1 MSNKNFG
8 FGTQIRKSPYFDS
21 TVKWGATG
29 FSVYNHMYI
38 PRDFG
43 SPEQN
48 FWNLIEKSI
57 LCDVAVERQVEI
69 TGSDAYKF
77 IQLLTPR
84 DLSKLS
90 VGQCKYV
97 LIVNNDGGI
106 LNDPVLLRLAEN
118 HFWLSLADSDVLLW
132 AQGVAVNSGLD
143 VKISEPDV
151 SPLQLQGP
159 TSQEIMVKLF
169 GEDIRDL
176 KYYWLREYQLD
187 GIPLIVSRT
196 GWSSEL
202 GYEIYLRDGSKG
214 NELYEK
220 IMAAGKEHGIQPG
233 HTSSIRRIEGGML
246 SYHADA
252 DIHTN
257 PFELGLDRLVNL
269 DSEINFIGKKALKKI
284 KEKGI
289 SRKQVGLVIDCAPL
303 SGPNTT
309 FWPIKKDRKQIGKV
323 TSAVYSPRLKK
334 NIALAMVSVEQ
345 SEIDFIGKEALKKIK
360 QEGIKRKQVGL
371 IIDCDPL
378 SGPNTTFW
386 PIEKDGKKIGKVTS
400 AVYSPRLKKN
410 IALAMIEINYSELGN
425 RLDVQIHE
433 GKYSATIV
441 EKPFY
446 DPKKNIVKS

>member
-1 MSNKNFG
+1 MTNKNFG

-43 SPEQN
+43 NPKQN
-48 FWNLIEKSI
+48 FWNLIEKAI

-69 TGSDAYKF
+69 TGPDAYKF

-84 DLSKLS
+84 DLSKLA

-97 LIVNNDGGI
+97 LITNNEGGI

-143 VKISEPDV
+143 VQIREPDV

-159 TSQEIMVKLF
+159 TSGEIMIKLF
-169 GEDIRDL
+169 GEDIKDL
-176 KYYWLREYQLD
+176 KYYWLREYNLD

-220 IMAAGKEHGIQPG
+220 IMLAGKEHGLQPG

-252 DIHTN
+252 DSNTN
-257 PFELGLDRLVNL
+257 PFELGLDRLVSL
-269 DSEINFIGKKALKKI
+269 DSGIKFIGKDALQKI
-284 KEKGI
+284 KQNGVN
-289 SRKQVGLVIDCAPL
+289 RKQVGIEINCKPL
-303 SGPNTT
+303 KGPNTT
-309 FWPIKKDRKQIGKV
+309 FWKLSKDNTEIGKI

-334 NIALAMVSVEQ
+334 NIALAMVSIEQ
-345 SEIDFIGKEALKKIK
+345 
-360 QEGIKRKQVGL
+360 
-371 IIDCDPL
+371 
-378 SGPNTTFW
+378 
-386 PIEKDGKKIGKVTS
+386 
-400 AVYSPRLKKN
+400 
-410 IALAMIEINYSELGN
+410 SELGN
-425 RLDVQIHE
+425 KFQVIIDKGSYECVV
-433 GKYSATIV
+433 V

-446 DPKKNIVKS
+446 DPKKKIAIS

>member
-1 MSNKNFG
+1 MSDKNFG

-21 TVKWGATG
+21 TIKWGATG

-48 FWNLIEKSI
+48 FWNLIEKAI

-69 TGSDAYKF
+69 TGPDAYKF
-77 IQLLTPR
+77 TQLLTPR

-90 VGQCKYV
+90 IGQCKYV
-97 LIVNNDGGI
+97 LITNNEGGI

-132 AQGVAVNSGLD
+132 AQGVALNSGLN
-143 VKISEPDV
+143 VQIKEPDV

-159 TSQEIMVKLF
+159 ASGEIMIKLF
-169 GEDIRDL
+169 GEDIKSL
-176 KYYWLREYQLD
+176 KYYWLREYNLD

-220 IMAAGKEHGIQPG
+220 IMLAGKDYGLQPG
-233 HTSSIRRIEGGML
+233 HTSTIRRIEGGML

-252 DIHTN
+252 DIDTN
-257 PFELGLDRLVNL
+257 PFELGLDRLVSL
-269 DSEINFIGKKALKKI
+269 ESDINFVGK
-284 KEKGI
+284 
-289 SRKQVGLVIDCAPL
+289 D
-303 SGPNTT
+303 
-309 FWPIKKDRKQIGKV
+309 
-323 TSAVYSPRLKK
+323 
-334 NIALAMVSVEQ
+334 
-345 SEIDFIGKEALKKIK
+345 ALKKIK
-360 QEGIKRKQVGL
+360 QNGITSKQVGL
-371 IIDCDPL
+371 IIDCEPL
-378 SGPNTTFW
+378 KGPNTTFW
-386 PIEKDGKKIGKVTS
+386 KITKDNNEIGKVTS

-410 IALAMIEINYSELGN
+410 IALAMISVAHSEIGN
-425 RLDVQIHE
+425 EFKVTNNE
-433 GKYSATIV
+433 GMFDCVVV

-446 DPKKNIVKS
+446 DPKKKIANS

>member
-1 MSNKNFG
+1 MTDKNFG

-43 SPEQN
+43 DPEQN

-69 TGSDAYKF
+69 TGPDAHKF
-77 IQLLTPR
+77 TQLLTPR
-84 DLSKLS
+84 DLSNIS
-90 VGQCKYV
+90 IGQCKYV
-97 LIVNNDGGI
+97 LITNNEGGI

-132 AQGVAVNSGLD
+132 AQGVAVNSGLN
-143 VKISEPDV
+143 VNISEPDV

-159 TSQEIMVKLF
+159 TSKDIMVKLF
-169 GEDIRDL
+169 GESIKDL
-176 KYYWLREYQLD
+176 KYYWFKEFDLD

-196 GWSSEL
+196 GWSSEF
-202 GYEIYLRDGSKG
+202 GYELFLRDGSKG
-214 NELYEK
+214 NDLYEK
-220 IMAAGKEHGIQPG
+220 IMNAGKDHGLQPG

-257 PFELGLDRLVNL
+257 PFELGFDRLVSL
-269 DSEINFIGKKALKKI
+269 DNDIEFIGKAALKKI
-284 KEKGI
+284 KAEGI
-289 SRKQVGLVIDCAPL
+289 KRKQVGLEINCEPL

-309 FWPIKKDRKQIGKV
+309 FWPIKKNNNEIGKV

-334 NIALAMVSVEQ
+334 NIALAIVNIKN
-345 SEIDFIGKEALKKIK
+345 SEIGTDLEVETNKGKFTAK
-360 QEGIKRKQVGL
+360 
-371 IIDCDPL
+371 
-378 SGPNTTFW
+378 
-386 PIEKDGKKIGKVTS
+386 
-400 AVYSPRLKKN
+400 
-410 IALAMIEINYSELGN
+410 
-425 RLDVQIHE
+425 
-433 GKYSATIV
+433 IV

-446 DPKKNIVKS
+446 DPKKKIASN

>member
-1 MSNKNFG
+1 MTDKKDFG

-48 FWNLIEKSI
+48 FWNLVNEAI
-57 LCDVAVERQVEI
+57 LCDVSVERQVEI
-69 TGSDAYKF
+69 KGPDAADF

-97 LIVNNDGGI
+97 LIVNNEGGI

-118 HFWLSLADSDVLLW
+118 HFWLSLADSDILLW
-132 AQGVAVNSGLD
+132 AQGVAINSGLD
-143 VKISEPDV
+143 VKIVEPDV

-159 TSQEIMVKLF
+159 NSGKIMEALF
-169 GEDIRDL
+169 GKEINDL
-176 KYYWLREYQLD
+176 KYYWLRELKLD

-202 GYEIYLRDGSKG
+202 GYELYLRDGSKG
-214 NELYEK
+214 NDLWEK
-220 IMAAGKEHGIQPG
+220 IMSAGKEFGLKPG

-252 DIHTN
+252 DINTN
-257 PFELGLDRLVNL
+257 PYELGLDRLVNL
-269 DSEINFIGKKALKKI
+269 DIKSNFVGKNALKKI
-284 KEKGI
+284 FNNGI
-289 SRKQVGLVIDCAPL
+289 KRKQVGVVIDCAPL
-303 SGPNTT
+303 EGPNTT
-309 FWPIKKDRKQIGKV
+309 FWPITKDGKV
-323 TSAVYSPRLKK
+323 LGKITSAVYSPRLKK
-334 NIALAMVSVEQ
+334 NIALAMVSIDSSELGTDLEVEM
-345 SEIDFIGKEALKKIK
+345 
-360 QEGIKRKQVGL
+360 
-371 IIDCDPL
+371 P
-378 SGPNTTFW
+378 
-386 PIEKDGKKIGKVTS
+386 
-400 AVYSPRLKKN
+400 LKKN
-410 IALAMIEINYSELGN
+410 K
-425 RLDVQIHE
+425 V
-433 GKYSATIV
+433 TIV

-446 DPKKNIVKS
+446 DPKKKLTSS

>member
-1 MSNKNFG
+1 MTDKNFG

-43 SPEQN
+43 DPEQN

-69 TGSDAYKF
+69 TGPDAYKF
-77 IQLLTPR
+77 TQLLTPR
-84 DLSKLS
+84 DLSNIS
-90 VGQCKYV
+90 IGQCKYV
-97 LIVNNDGGI
+97 LITNNEGGI

-132 AQGVAVNSGLD
+132 AQGVAVNSGLN
-143 VKISEPDV
+143 VNISEPDV

-159 TSQEIMVKLF
+159 TSKDIMVKLF
-169 GEDIRDL
+169 GESIKDL
-176 KYYWLREYQLD
+176 KYYWFKEFDLD

-196 GWSSEL
+196 GWSSEF
-202 GYEIYLRDGSKG
+202 GYELFLRDGSKG
-214 NELYEK
+214 NDLYEK
-220 IMAAGKEHGIQPG
+220 IMNAGKDHGLQPG

-257 PFELGLDRLVNL
+257 PFELGFDRLVSL
-269 DSEINFIGKKALKKI
+269 DNDIEFIGKAALKKI
-284 KEKGI
+284 KAEGI
-289 SRKQVGLVIDCAPL
+289 KRKQIGLEINCEPL

-309 FWPIKKDRKQIGKV
+309 FWPIKKNNNEIGKV

-334 NIALAMVSVEQ
+334 NIALAIVNIKN
-345 SEIDFIGKEALKKIK
+345 SEIGTDLKVETNK
-360 QEGIKRKQVGL
+360 GIFTAK
-371 IIDCDPL
+371 
-378 SGPNTTFW
+378 
-386 PIEKDGKKIGKVTS
+386 
-400 AVYSPRLKKN
+400 
-410 IALAMIEINYSELGN
+410 
-425 RLDVQIHE
+425 
-433 GKYSATIV
+433 IV

-446 DPKKNIVKS
+446 DPKKKIASN